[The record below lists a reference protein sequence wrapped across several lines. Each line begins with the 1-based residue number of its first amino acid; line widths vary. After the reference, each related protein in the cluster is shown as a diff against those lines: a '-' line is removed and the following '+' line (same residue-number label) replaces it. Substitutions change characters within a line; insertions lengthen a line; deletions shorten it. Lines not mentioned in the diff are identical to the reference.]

1 MEINYIEAL
10 INIILATFGGL
21 VKRMTELEKTPD
33 KRAPIQYYLA
43 GSLMSAF
50 VGIVVYIL
58 CKNFNVP
65 QLLTAGLTALAGYMG
80 VPVLDLL
87 SDIAKKRIANHTG
100 AESESE

>member
-1 MEINYIEAL
+1 MEVL
-10 INIILATFGGL
+10 INIVLASFGGL
-21 VKRMTELEKTPD
+21 VKRFTVLEKKPD
-33 KRAPIQYYLA
+33 KREPIQFYIV
-43 GSLMSAF
+43 GSLMSSF

-87 SDIAKKRIANHTG
+87 SNIAKKRLEKTVDPDA
-100 AESESE
+100 